1 MTNSQ
6 SINNLVIIEVFAHA
20 YFSIFKNEVIIIQ
33 TIWFI
38 WALSHLTSQIIHF
51 HIFICI
57 ILAVIFP
64 FLLLHF
70 YNCFLIK

>member
-33 TIWFI
+33 TI
-38 WALSHLTSQIIHF
+38 
-51 HIFICI
+51 
-57 ILAVIFP
+57 
-64 FLLLHF
+64 
-70 YNCFLIK
+70 